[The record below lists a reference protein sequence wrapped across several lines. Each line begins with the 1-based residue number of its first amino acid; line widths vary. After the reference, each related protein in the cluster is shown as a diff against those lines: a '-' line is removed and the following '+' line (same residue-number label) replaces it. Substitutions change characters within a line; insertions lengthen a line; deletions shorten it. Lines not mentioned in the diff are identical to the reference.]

1 MRRIAIM
8 ILSAILLVS
17 CGSSGKVAKKPVK
30 TYVQPGA
37 DLLDAPGVLR
47 AWAVGVS
54 NSEMTAKKKAMAS
67 ATAELGRMLN
77 SAVITTIDAYCV
89 ALGDEEAE
97 VSKTFL
103 SQKSNI
109 VSEQILV
116 GVRQIFDQWEP
127 ADENGMH
134 KNYVVLELSAEE
146 FIKKL
151 IESINQSQNS
161 GSINI
166 DEKRLGEIFIE
177 QVNSGK

>member
-37 DLLDAPGVLR
+37 DLLDAPDVLR

-54 NSEMTAKKKAMAS
+54 NSERAMAS

-166 DEKRLGEIFIE
+166 DEKRLGEIFVE

>member
-8 ILSAILLVS
+8 ILSAILLVA

-37 DLLDAPGVLR
+37 DLLDAPDVLR

-67 ATAELGRMLN
+67 ATAELARMLN

-89 ALGDEEAE
+89 TLSGEEAE
-97 VSKTFL
+97 VSKTYL

-109 VSEQILV
+109 VSEQMLV
-116 GVRQIFDQWEP
+116 GVRQIFDEWEP
-127 ADENGMH
+127 ADEEGMH

-146 FIKKL
+146 YIKKL
-151 IESINQSQNS
+151 IESLNQSQNTD
-161 GSINI
+161 SISI
-166 DEKRLGEIFIE
+166 DEKRLIDIFVE
-177 QVNSGK
+177 KVNSGK